1 MYLAHFYVRS
11 EIDNTPLAVQEFGK
25 KDGQPLV
32 FIHGFS
38 QSYWCWK
45 KQFYDPCLNKFRI
58 VAFDLRGHGCSGKP
72 LDEASFLDSRAWAS
86 DLSTIIRS
94 LEIIKPVIVSWSYSG
109 LIVCDYLRHNGD
121 SEIAGINFVGA
132 RTKVGTPEAK
142 EMSGSLFLD
151 LAAGFCSEN
160 SEDRLTA
167 VYEFLVN
174 LTRCNIPYPDIYE
187 MLGYNLSVPARVCR
201 VLLERVADNDAII
214 TKLKIPTLITH
225 GDHDTSV
232 LLSMAHHNHSLIEN
246 SVLSIYKKTGHAPFY
261 EDSHRFNSELH
272 EFIKQCSTT

>member
-1 MYLAHFYVRS
+1 MAHFYVKS
-11 EIDNTPLAVQEFGK
+11 EIDNTPLAVQEFGNK
-25 KDGQPLV
+25 NGQPLM

-45 KQFYDPCLNKFRI
+45 KQFHDPRLSKFRI

-72 LDEASFLDSRAWAS
+72 LDEASYLDSRMWAS
-86 DLSTIIRS
+86 DLRSIIRS
-94 LEIIKPVIVSWSYSG
+94 LDIIKPVIVSWSYSG

-142 EMSGSLFLD
+142 KMSGSLFLD
-151 LAAGFCSEN
+151 LAPGFCSEN

-167 VYEFLVN
+167 VYEFLIN
-174 LTRCNIPYPDIYE
+174 LTNCNIPYPDIYE
-187 MLGYNLSVPARVCR
+187 MLGYNLSVPARICR
-201 VLLERVADNDAII
+201 VLLERVADNDGLI

-232 LLSMAHHNHSLIEN
+232 LLSMAHHNHSLIKN
-246 SVLSIYKKTGHAPFY
+246 SMLSIYEETGHAPFY
-261 EDSHRFNSELH
+261 EDPHRFSLELQ
-272 EFIKQCSTT
+272 EFIKQCSIT

>member
-1 MYLAHFYVRS
+1 MAHFYVKS
-11 EIDNTPLAVQEFGK
+11 EIDNTPLAVQEFGNK
-25 KDGQPLV
+25 NGHPLV

-45 KQFYDPCLNKFRI
+45 KQFHDPRLSKFRI

-72 LDEASFLDSRAWAS
+72 PDKASYLDSRVWAS
-86 DLSTIIRS
+86 DLRSIIKS

-121 SEIAGINFVGA
+121 SEIAGVNFVGA

-142 EMSGSLFLD
+142 KMSGPLFLD
-151 LAAGFCSEN
+151 LAPGFCSEN

-167 VYEFLVN
+167 VYEFLIN
-174 LTRCNIPYPDIYE
+174 LTNCNIPYPDIYE

-201 VLLERVADNDAII
+201 VLLERVADNDTLI

-232 LLSMAHHNHSLIEN
+232 LLSMAHHNHSLIKH
-246 SVLSIYKKTGHAPFY
+246 SVLSIYEKTGHAPFY
-261 EDSHRFNSELH
+261 EDPHRFSKELQ
-272 EFIKQCSTT
+272 EFTKQCSNT

>member
-1 MYLAHFYVRS
+1 MAYFYVKS
-11 EIDNTPLAVQEFGK
+11 EIDNTPLAVQEFGNRN
-25 KDGQPLV
+25 GRPLV

-45 KQFYDPCLNKFRI
+45 KQFHDPRLSKFRI

-72 LDEASFLDSRAWAS
+72 LDEASYLDSRMWAS
-86 DLSTIIRS
+86 DLRSIIRS

-109 LIVCDYLRHNGD
+109 LILCDYLRHNGD

-142 EMSGSLFLD
+142 KMSGSLFLD
-151 LAAGFCSEN
+151 LVPGFCSEN

-167 VYEFLVN
+167 VYEFLIN
-174 LTRCNIPYPDIYE
+174 LTNCNIPYPDIYE
-187 MLGYNLSVPARVCR
+187 MLGYNLCVPARICS
-201 VLLERVADNDAII
+201 VLLERVADNDTLI

-225 GDHDTSV
+225 GDRDTSV
-232 LLSMAHHNHSLIEN
+232 LLSMAHHNHSLIKN
-246 SVLSIYKKTGHAPFY
+246 SVLSIYNKTGHAPFY
-261 EDSHRFNSELH
+261 EDPHRFSEELQ
-272 EFIKQCSTT
+272 EFTNQCSNT

>member
-1 MYLAHFYVRS
+1 MARFYVKS
-11 EIDNTPLAVQEFGK
+11 EIDDTLLAVQEFGNK
-25 KDGQPLV
+25 NGRPLV
-32 FIHGFS
+32 FIHGFA

-45 KQFYDPCLNKFRI
+45 KQFHDPCLSEFRI
-58 VAFDLRGHGCSGKP
+58 VAFDLRGPGCSGKP
-72 LDEASFLDSRAWAS
+72 PDKASYLDSRAWAS
-86 DLSTIIRS
+86 DLRSIIKS

-121 SEIAGINFVGA
+121 SEIAGVNFVGA

-142 EMSGSLFLD
+142 KMSGPLFLN
-151 LAAGFCSEN
+151 LASRFCSEN

-174 LTRCNIPYPDIYE
+174 LTNCNIPYPDIYE
-187 MLGYNLSVPARVCR
+187 MLGYNLNVPARICR

-232 LLSMAHHNHSLIEN
+232 LLSMAHHNHSLIKN
-246 SVLSIYKKTGHAPFY
+246 SVLSIYEKTGHAPFY
-261 EDSHRFNSELH
+261 EDPHRFSLELQ
-272 EFIKQCSTT
+272 EFTKQCSNA

>member
-1 MYLAHFYVRS
+1 LAYFYVKS
-11 EIDNTPLAVQEFGK
+11 EIDNTPLAVQEFGNRN
-25 KDGQPLV
+25 GRPLV

-45 KQFYDPCLNKFRI
+45 KQFHDPRLSKFRM

-72 LDEASFLDSRAWAS
+72 LDEASYLDSRMWAS
-86 DLSTIIRS
+86 DLRSIIRS
-94 LEIIKPVIVSWSYSG
+94 LDIIKPVIVSWSYSG

-142 EMSGSLFLD
+142 KMSGSLFLD
-151 LAAGFCSEN
+151 LAPGFCSEN

-167 VYEFLVN
+167 VYEFLIN
-174 LTRCNIPYPDIYE
+174 LTNCNIPYPDIYE
-187 MLGYNLSVPARVCR
+187 MLGYNLCVPARICR
-201 VLLERVADNDAII
+201 VLLERVADNDTLI

-225 GDHDTSV
+225 GDRDTSV
-232 LLSMAHHNHSLIEN
+232 LLSMAHHNHSLIKN
-246 SVLSIYKKTGHAPFY
+246 SVLSIYNKTGHAPFY
-261 EDSHRFNSELH
+261 EDPHRFSEELQ
-272 EFIKQCSTT
+272 EFTNQCSNT

>member
-1 MYLAHFYVRS
+1 MAYFYVKS
-11 EIDNTPLAVQEFGK
+11 EIDNTPLAVQEFGNRN
-25 KDGQPLV
+25 GRPLV

-45 KQFYDPCLNKFRI
+45 KQFHDPRLSKFRI

-72 LDEASFLDSRAWAS
+72 PDKASYLDSRVWAS
-86 DLSTIIRS
+86 DLRSIIKS

-121 SEIAGINFVGA
+121 SEIAGVNFVGA

-142 EMSGSLFLD
+142 KMSGSLFLD

-160 SEDRLTA
+160 SEDRLAA
-167 VYEFLVN
+167 VYEFLIN
-174 LTRCNIPYPDIYE
+174 LTNCNIPYPDIYE

-201 VLLERVADNDAII
+201 VLLERVADNDTLI

-232 LLSMAHHNHSLIEN
+232 LLSMAHHNHSLIKH
-246 SVLSIYKKTGHAPFY
+246 SVLSIYEKTGHAPFY
-261 EDSHRFNSELH
+261 EDPHRFSKELQ
-272 EFIKQCSTT
+272 EFTKQCSNT